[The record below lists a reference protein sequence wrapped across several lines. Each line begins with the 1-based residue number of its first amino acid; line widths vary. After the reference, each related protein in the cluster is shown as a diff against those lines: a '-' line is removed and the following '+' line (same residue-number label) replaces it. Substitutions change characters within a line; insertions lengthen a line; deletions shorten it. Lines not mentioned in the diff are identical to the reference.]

1 MSTGVMSSI
10 PDNPWGAAIPA
21 LILLRIS
28 FAASPGLWDRNLGR
42 VGIPVIF
49 NQTELRSVAEGL
61 DHSAQ
66 QLLAVNYFRRKQL
79 RTTTSNLKSCF
90 RR

>member
-49 NQTELRSVAEGL
+49 QP
-61 DHSAQ
+61 D
-66 QLLAVNYFRRKQL
+66 
-79 RTTTSNLKSCF
+79 
-90 RR
+90 